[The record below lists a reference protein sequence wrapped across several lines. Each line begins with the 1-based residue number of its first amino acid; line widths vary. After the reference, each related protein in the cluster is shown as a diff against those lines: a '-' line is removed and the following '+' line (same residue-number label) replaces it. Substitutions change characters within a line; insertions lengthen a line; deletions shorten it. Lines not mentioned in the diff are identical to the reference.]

1 MSELHPLAK
10 GVQHPSPLRHKAP
23 FWLVNTGRFA
33 APAAWLL
40 QLLISYIFNGDLCAS
55 GGAGASP
62 FEPTTVLLAV
72 IGVVAVAT
80 SVLGLCAAHRTWR
93 LTREEGPGDHHEG
106 LTTGSGRTRFLGL
119 SGIVS
124 SSIFVIG
131 ASFALLVPFL
141 VSPCFALFF

>member
-1 MSELHPLAK
+1 MSALHPLAK

-23 FWLVNTGRFA
+23 FWLVNAGLFA

-40 QLLISYIFNGDLCAS
+40 QLLVSYVLNGDRCDA
-55 GGAGASP
+55 AQSP
-62 FEPTTVLLAV
+62 HALLLAV

-80 SVLGLCAAHRTWR
+80 TILGLWAAHRTWL

-106 LTTGSGRTRFLGL
+106 LTTGAGRTRFLGL
-119 SGIVS
+119 GGIVS

-131 ASFALLVPFL
+131 AAFALLVPFL
-141 VSPCFALFF
+141 VSPCIVPFF